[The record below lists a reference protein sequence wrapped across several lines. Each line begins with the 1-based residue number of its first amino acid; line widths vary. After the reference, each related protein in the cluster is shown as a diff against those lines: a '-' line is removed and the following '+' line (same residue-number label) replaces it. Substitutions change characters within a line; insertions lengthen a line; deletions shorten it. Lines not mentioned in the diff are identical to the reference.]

1 MEEQIVQMWS
11 IHARIQLFFLNALTP
26 EQLAVT
32 ATSKGK
38 SVADQF
44 GHMHNVR
51 LMWLKASA
59 PDLLEGLEKLEKAST
74 LEAGVLAIAMQASA
88 AAIETL
94 VRRSAASGGKVKC
107 FKPDVV
113 SFVGYLISHES
124 FHAGKADMSLRLA
137 GLPVDDK
144 THYGMWEWGVR

>member
-1 MEEQIVQMWS
+1 MQMWS
-11 IHARIQLFFLNALTP
+11 IHARIQLYFLNALSP
-26 EQLAVT
+26 EQLSVT
-32 ATSKGK
+32 APSKGK

-44 GHMHNVR
+44 AHMHNVR

-59 PDLLEGLEKLEKAST
+59 PDLLEGLENVEKASA
-74 LEAGVLAIAMQASA
+74 LEPGVLASALQASG
-88 AAIETL
+88 AAIEAL
-94 VRRSAASGGKVKC
+94 VRRSAESGGKVKN